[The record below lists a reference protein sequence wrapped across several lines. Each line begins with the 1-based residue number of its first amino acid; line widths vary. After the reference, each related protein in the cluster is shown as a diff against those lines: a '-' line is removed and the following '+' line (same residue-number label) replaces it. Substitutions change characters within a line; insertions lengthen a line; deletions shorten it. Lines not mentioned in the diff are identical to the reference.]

1 MAIKFTSI
9 SAEDYNKILKM
20 LKACGFKNKSP
31 LDSAL
36 TNELLFYRPE
46 IAQQIIINPLE
57 NKTELIPK
65 NENFENNNEVCGQYG
80 FDKVYTVDPA
90 KLKNPFENISD
101 LKETIDE
108 DELLKAEEKY
118 VPFQK
123 AEDSCATK
131 PKACKN
137 CSCGRKELE

>member
-1 MAIKFTSI
+1 MI
-9 SAEDYNKILKM
+9 
-20 LKACGFKNKSP
+20 KACGFKNKSP
-31 LDSAL
+31 FESAL
-36 TNELLFYRPE
+36 TNELHFYKPE
-46 IAQQIIINPLE
+46 IAQQIIINPNEKKNESL
-57 NKTELIPK
+57 PK
-65 NENFENNNEVCGQYG
+65 NENFENNKEVCGQYS
-80 FDKVYTVDPA
+80 FDKVYTVDPS

-108 DELLKAEEKY
+108 DELLKGEENY

-123 AEDSCATK
+123 GEDSCATK